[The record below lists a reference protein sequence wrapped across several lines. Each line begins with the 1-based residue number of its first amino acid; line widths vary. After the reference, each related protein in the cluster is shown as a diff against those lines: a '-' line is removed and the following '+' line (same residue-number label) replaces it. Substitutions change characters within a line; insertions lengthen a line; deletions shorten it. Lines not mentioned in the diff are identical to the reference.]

1 MRMILAT
8 ASLALLAACGGAAS
22 NNNAGNGAAPAEAA
36 NGSAPSAPAASANP
50 QRENEIGECVRD
62 VANEMPAGAD
72 VNAFCGCAVDKM
84 TSGGLGERPA
94 MEQCAAQMGIQPRR

>member
-1 MRMILAT
+1 MRTILAT

-22 NNNAGNGAAPAEAA
+22 NNIAGNIPAPTEATNEAAPAAPTAA
-36 NGSAPSAPAASANP
+36 ANP
-50 QRENEIGECVRD
+50 QRENEIQECVSD
-62 VANEMPAGAD
+62 VANELPAGAD

-84 TSGGLGERPA
+84 SSGGLGERPA